1 MLLAESLATCSSE
14 SSLPP
19 LVRAKS
25 RALMDELPQL
35 RARLMRACQPLLL
48 LSKRAGA
55 VPQLDA
61 HVRRHRLVWRER
73 ERERER

>member
-1 MLLAESLATCSSE
+1 VSAQTSSSSTFLSPPAPILLAESLATCSSE

-19 LVRAKS
+19 LERAKS

-55 VPQLDA
+55 VPSSTYM
-61 HVRRHRLVWRER
+61 
-73 ERERER
+73 